1 MVDLLMDKEI
11 FVQNVKSFCAIR
23 GVKPSVA
30 CRESG
35 VGIKFFQNIERGSIP
50 SVEKVQLLA
59 AYLGVST
66 SDLLGE
72 KTSFLHEGP
81 DQPFLVMRFN
91 ALSKDDQEEILTLV
105 EMKYHKALREITEA
119 TEEPD
124 K

>member
-1 MVDLLMDKEI
+1 MEAVFSSNFWKALRQDPSGPGR
-11 FVQNVKSFCAIR
+11 FRAGPAGFCR
-23 GVKPSVA
+23 KKFNF
-30 CRESG
+30 
-35 VGIKFFQNIERGSIP
+35 IKNIETGSIP

-81 DQPFLVMRFN
+81 DQLFLVTRFN

-119 TEEPD
+119 AEKSD

>member
-1 MVDLLMDKEI
+1 MDKEI
-11 FVQNVKSFCAIR
+11 FVQNIKSFCAVR

-35 VGIKFFQNIERGSIP
+35 VGIKFFQNIERGSVP

-59 AYLGVST
+59 AYLDVST

-72 KTSFLHEGP
+72 KTSFFHEGP

-105 EMKYHKALREITEA
+105 EMKYQKSLREITEA
-119 TEEPD
+119 TE
-124 K
+124 KTNK